1 MESTNQLIEKV
12 KTILENGSYEDKMV
26 LEQVVYGIDKK
37 QNGSYNT
44 YITSFMKTE
53 IEENKNQLV
62 MTIPIT
68 PFLDNS
74 VDIVHGGFTATLAD
88 TAMGTFVNRKI
99 PSDKVAVT
107 SEIKINYTAPGVG
120 EFLICKAEILHLGT
134 KTSVTEAK
142 IYNEKG
148 TLVAAATGS
157 FYLIPRKK
165 G

>member
-1 MESTNQLIEKV
+1 MESSNQLLEKV
-12 KTILENGSYEDKMV
+12 KAILESGSDKDKMV
-26 LEQVVYGIDKK
+26 LEQIVDGICEK
-37 QNGSYNT
+37 QFGSYST

-53 IEENKNQLV
+53 IEQEEDLLV

-99 PSDKVAVT
+99 PNDKVAVT
-107 SEIKINYTAPGVG
+107 SEMKINYTAPGVG
-120 EFLICKAEILHLGT
+120 EFLVCKAEILHLGT

-142 IYNEKG
+142 IYNEEG
-148 TLVAAATGS
+148 ILVAAATGS
-157 FYLIPRKK
+157 FYLIPR
-165 G
+165 